1 MDDPKTV
8 IIGNDLFRAIET
20 NRGNLS
26 PSRFVGRCVNL
37 SLAGTAPT
45 SPVPQP
51 QRPPYGLIS
60 LDGEIMRTIDRSR
73 GALTRSDFVARCL
86 DTFVSRA
93 GNAEPGPDPP
103 PEAPPAGITR
113 HELRELSDSISGSL
127 RTLQGLIAVARMEH
141 RAEATPDAGAPPP
154 PQEGPPPASSPR
166 EDTPGPGP
174 STRLSLRTRVI
185 IFSVM
190 ANSLAWLVDVIS
202 LHLGGTGNH
211 MLFPALLLVA
221 QFAPG
226 ISAGIMLDTISRDG
240 PGFVGLRWGDKRYL
254 AIAYGLMLAIA
265 VVTFSL
271 TVLVGWGRIDSGATS
286 LKTLLNTLGFAF
298 DIPSPVLLGTVV
310 FSALT
315 VGMLVTL
322 LSAFG
327 EELGWRG
334 YLLTNLL
341 PLGKMRA
348 CLITGVIW
356 GVWHAPGIMMGNLY
370 PGYPYLGTLMITV
383 MCVLLGIIFG
393 WLRIASGSLWP
404 AVVAHAALNTML
416 LAYLPSFLVTGVNPV
431 LGGGTGVIGLGV
443 MAAVAAYIYLSGRL
457 K

>member
-1 MDDPKTV
+1 
-8 IIGNDLFRAIET
+8 
-20 NRGNLS
+20 
-26 PSRFVGRCVNL
+26 
-37 SLAGTAPT
+37 
-45 SPVPQP
+45 
-51 QRPPYGLIS
+51 
-60 LDGEIMRTIDRSR
+60 
-73 GALTRSDFVARCL
+73 
-86 DTFVSRA
+86 
-93 GNAEPGPDPP
+93 
-103 PEAPPAGITR
+103 
-113 HELRELSDSISGSL
+113 
-127 RTLQGLIAVARMEH
+127 
-141 RAEATPDAGAPPP
+141 
-154 PQEGPPPASSPR
+154 
-166 EDTPGPGP
+166 
-174 STRLSLRTRVI
+174 
-185 IFSVM
+185 M
-190 ANSLAWLVDVIS
+190 AYSLAWLVDVIS
-202 LHLGGTGNH
+202 LHLGGTGNL